1 MKKMLTVEET
11 SLLFQEDN
19 EYLSSTKSQFSL
31 EFNEDLYIKSS
42 IIKKQIIHFIQKK
55 MVIID
60 KRIMNII
67 LQSVDKVQYSF
78 LL

>member
-19 EYLSSTKSQFSL
+19 EYLPSTESQFSL

-42 IIKKQIIHFIQKK
+42 IIKK
-55 MVIID
+55 
-60 KRIMNII
+60 
-67 LQSVDKVQYSF
+67 
-78 LL
+78 